1 VISLEVDR
9 IKHEYMKT
17 NVTVFSRCP
26 TKITFKLFMDL
37 LRKSSLIEEFRNALL
52 GLKLRPRLFSH
63 KAADIRK
70 LQELHKKDI
79 EAAPMN
85 LITEV
90 RKSELSI
97 EALIS

>member
-1 VISLEVDR
+1 
-9 IKHEYMKT
+9 
-17 NVTVFSRCP
+17 
-26 TKITFKLFMDL
+26 MDL